1 MRKILVIMNRQSV
14 KKKKERA
21 QNEVIYY
28 KTHGTRSRLNLTLV
42 STPTEME
49 LKKKRIYLFQLEVN
63 YFIILWWF
71 LPYTDMNQPQ
81 VYVCLP
87 SRTPLPPPSPSHPS
101 GLSQCTGFE
110 GPVLCIKL
118 GLVIY
123 FTYDNIQVSMLFSQ
137 IVTSSP
143 SPTEPKSLFFIS
155 VSLLLSHIYG
165 HHCHLSKFHIYV
177 LIYCIGV
184 FLYGL
189 LHSV

>member
-1 MRKILVIMNRQSV
+1 MRKIVVIMNRQSV
-14 KKKKERA
+14 KKKNERA

-87 SRTPLPPPSPSHPS
+87 SRTRLPPPSPSHPS

-110 GPVLCIKL
+110 CPISCIDL

-123 FTYDNIQVSMLFSQ
+123 FTCGNIHVSVLFSQ
-137 IVTSSP
+137 IRVQ
-143 SPTEPKSLFFIS
+143 KSVLYIN
-155 VSLLLSHIYG
+155 SHRNGIINQSFRN
-165 HHCHLSKFHIYV
+165 CLMSAIRK
-177 LIYCIGV
+177 
-184 FLYGL
+184 
-189 LHSV
+189 SAW